1 MKPQNHRS
9 YGDVPQGQ
17 ASLLP
22 VSVVALGAP
31 AEPVERLMGLQSAFS
46 RLVVLL
52 TSFRLPRPARSPR
65 PSISHRAFE
74 I

>member
-9 YGDVPQGQ
+9 YGNVPQ
-17 ASLLP
+17 APAPLLP
-22 VSVVALGAP
+22 VSIVALGAP
-31 AEPVERLMGLQSAFS
+31 AGPVERLMGLQSAFS

-52 TSFRLPRPARSPR
+52 TSFRLPRPIRSPR
-65 PSISHRAFE
+65 PSIGHRAFE